1 MSLSIF
7 LTMVS
12 MWIIARIL
20 SITSVVFAKNR
31 SEMEELT
38 IGQRSNLFDAP
49 LDWVG
54 WVGVATLLLL
64 AIVGLLAFLRRDWTR
79 TDFALGLIN
88 AYFAILLIVISFL
101 FWDFSYEMTPEIE
114 QIIESS
120 KGEMNG
126 SKPDELPVQL
136 GSPER

>member
-1 MSLSIF
+1 
-7 LTMVS
+7 
-12 MWIIARIL
+12 
-20 SITSVVFAKNR
+20 
-31 SEMEELT
+31 MEELA

-49 LDWVG
+49 MDWVG

-88 AYFAILLIVISFL
+88 ACFAILLIVISFL
-101 FWDFSYEMTPEIE
+101 FWDFSYEMTPEIK
-114 QIIESS
+114 QIIDSS

-126 SKPDELPVQL
+126 SKPDKLPVQL

>member
-31 SEMEELT
+31 SEMGELA
-38 IGQRSNLFDAP
+38 IGQRSNPFDAP
-49 LDWVG
+49 MDWVG

-88 AYFAILLIVISFL
+88 ACFAILLIVISFL

-136 GSPER
+136 GSPAR